1 MGSHEATALGI
12 ATLALL
18 AERPMHPYEM
28 YQTFVQRRQDRVV
41 KLRRGSLYHCV
52 YWLEDRGLA
61 RPAGT
66 EREGNRPER
75 TIYEITAAGEEE
87 LRSRVADMLATPVNE
102 YPQFPL
108 AIGEA
113 HNIPLETVLALLD
126 GRLAL
131 LKDKLAESDEAVRH
145 LEAKALEPRFWLD
158 VSYARAVQA
167 AEVSWLEQLLSDLRS
182 NVIRWPENGQST
194 HTSSKEHDAD
204 A

>member
-1 MGSHEATALGI
+1 MGSREATALGI

-52 YWLEDRGLA
+52 YWLEDHGMVRSGA
-61 RPAGT
+61 T

-75 TIYEITAAGEEE
+75 TVYEITAGGREK
-87 LRSRVADMLATPVNE
+87 LTQQVARMLATPVNE
-102 YPQFPL
+102 YPAFPL

-113 HNIPLETVLALLD
+113 HNLPLDIVIELLD
-126 GRLAL
+126 TRLGL
-131 LKDKLAESDEAVRH
+131 VKGQLAESEDAVSH
-145 LEAKALEPRFWLD
+145 LETRELDRRYWLD
-158 VSYARAVQA
+158 VSYTRAIQA
-167 AEVSWLEQLLSDLRS
+167 AEVSWLEQLLADLRT
-182 NVIRWPENGQST
+182 NVIPWPENGQPK
-194 HTSSKEHDAD
+194 HTKAKEHNAD